1 MNRSDLRSELGLR
14 LDELAPTL
22 SSERFLSRKGLGNE
36 IAFYIFDYDAACEP
50 LVEAYLP
57 SLKAVLTASGLEVLE
72 LNLFRLVTELLTDRG
87 FLDKALALEEKKG
100 SAALAKGVGRIVRTD
115 NLLSKIDTH
124 LAEPHDLVLLTGVG
138 AAWPLVRSHTVL
150 NNLHAFV
157 GEVPLVMFYPG
168 TYSGQGLR
176 LFEIMRDDNYYRAF
190 PLLPK
195 AA

>member
-1 MNRSDLRSELGLR
+1 MNRSDLRSELGAR
-14 LDELAPTL
+14 LNQLATTL

-57 SLKAVLTASGLEVLE
+57 SLKRDLAASGLGVLE
-72 LNLFRLVTELLTDRG
+72 LNLFTLVTELLTDRG

-100 SAALAKGVGRIVRTD
+100 SAALAKGIGRIVRTD
-115 NLLSKIDTH
+115 NLLAKIDAH
-124 LAEPHDLVLLTGVG
+124 LAQPHNLVLLTGVG

-168 TYSGQGLR
+168 TYSGRGLR
-176 LFEIMRDDNYYRAF
+176 LFSSLTDDNYYRAF
-190 PLLPK
+190 PLLP
-195 AA
+195 AAA

>member
-1 MNRSDLRSELGLR
+1 MNRSELRGELGKR
-14 LDELAPTL
+14 LDQLATTL

-36 IAFYIFDYDAACEP
+36 IAFYIFDYDPACEP
-50 LVEAYLP
+50 LVDAYLP
-57 SLKAVLTASGLEVLE
+57 SLREELVALGLEVLE
-72 LNLFRLVTELLTDRG
+72 LNLFTLVTELLIDRG
-87 FLDKALALEEKKG
+87 FLEKAFALEERKG
-100 SAALAKGVGRIVRTD
+100 SAALAKGIGRIVRTE
-115 NLLSKIDTH
+115 NLLEQIAAH
-124 LAEPHDLVLLTGVG
+124 LVQPHDLVLLTGVG

-176 LFEIMRDDNYYRAF
+176 LFEIMTDDNYYRAF